1 MALPL
6 DGRPQT
12 GSISQLDSGS
22 LRHMRHLLTATAL
35 VAFAVSAT
43 AAPPTLTKAQHDATH
58 AMFEH
63 VINTPTVIG
72 RHKTPEMAQY
82 VADRFK
88 AGGFPA
94 ADIHVMPYHTGSA
107 TTGDDDTAALIVR
120 WRAPGKPTAKPILLM
135 GHMDVVEAKREDST
149 TDPFVMT
156 ERDGYYYGRG
166 TIDMKDG
173 IVAITQAMINLKA
186 AGFQPKRDI
195 VVLFTGDEET
205 NGIGAK
211 KGASEWLEML
221 GHPEF
226 GLNADG
232 GGGGFNPDGTPAGYT
247 MQTAEKTFAGY
258 TLTVRNRG
266 GHSSKPRKDNA
277 IYSLA
282 HALDKIEAYRFT
294 PMMNETSRAYF
305 AGREK
310 LEKGPLGDA
319 MRRWLANPND
329 GEAAD
334 LIEASESEV
343 GLTRTRCV
351 PTRLFGGHADNALPQ
366 LATAMINC
374 RIFPG
379 VDPNAIRAEL
389 EKVVADPTVVVTR
402 NDDNPASLASP
413 LRADVTNAYT
423 RAIHAL
429 HPTEPVFP
437 EMSTGASD
445 ARPFRVAGIPVY
457 GVNGGWTV
465 VPVDNR
471 AHGRDERLPV
481 QSLYDN
487 VVHWEMMLRDLAG
500 K

>member
-1 MALPL
+1 M
-6 DGRPQT
+6 R
-12 GSISQLDSGS
+12 QL
-22 LRHMRHLLTATAL
+22 LAATAL
-35 VAFAVSAT
+35 VAYAST
-43 AAPPTLTKAQHDATH
+43 AAMAAGPQLSPDQRNATH

-63 VINTPTVIG
+63 IINTPTVIG
-72 RHKTPEMAQY
+72 RHKVPEMAQF
-82 VADRFK
+82 VADQFK

-94 ADIHVMPYHTGSA
+94 ADIHVLPYHTGSA

-120 WRAPGKPTAKPILLM
+120 WRAPGAATGKPILLM

-149 TDPFVMT
+149 TDPFSMT

-173 IVAITQAMINLKA
+173 ITAITQSMITLKA
-186 AGFQPKRDI
+186 SGFKPKRDI

-211 KGASEWLEML
+211 NGASQWLDLL

-232 GGGGFNPDGTPAGYT
+232 GGGGFNPDGSPVGFT
-247 MQTAEKTFAGY
+247 MQTAEKTFASY
-258 TLTVRNRG
+258 TFTVRNRG

-282 HALDKIEAYRFT
+282 HALDKLEAYRFT
-294 PMMNETSRAYF
+294 PMMNETTRAYF
-305 AGREK
+305 EARQK
-310 LEKGPLGDA
+310 MDKGPLGDA
-319 MRRWLANPND
+319 MRRWLTNPND

-334 LIEASESEV
+334 FIEASESEV

-379 VDPNAIRAEL
+379 VDPNAVKAEL
-389 EKVVADPTVVVTR
+389 ERVANDPTLVVTR
-402 NDDNPASLASP
+402 NDDYVASLASP
-413 LRADVTNAYT
+413 IRADVTGAYT
-423 RAIHAL
+423 HAVHAL
-429 HPTEPVFP
+429 HPGMMVFP

-445 ARPFRVAGIPVY
+445 ARPFRVAGIPIY
-457 GVNGGWTV
+457 GTNGAWVV
-465 VPVDNR
+465 VPTDFR
-471 AHGRDERLPV
+471 AHGKDERIPV

-487 VVHWEMMLRDLAG
+487 VVHWQLMLTDLAG

>member
-1 MALPL
+1 
-6 DGRPQT
+6 
-12 GSISQLDSGS
+12 
-22 LRHMRHLLTATAL
+22 MRNLLAAVCTAAL
-35 VAFAVSAT
+35 VST
-43 AAPPTLTKAQHDATH
+43 AAGAAAPKLTQAQHDSVH

-63 VINTPTVIG
+63 AINTPTVIG
-72 RHKTPEMAQY
+72 RHKVPELAQY
-82 VADRFK
+82 LADQFM
-88 AGGFPA
+88 AAGFPE
-94 ADIHVMPYHTGSA
+94 ADVHVIPYHTGSA

-120 WRAPGKPTAKPILLM
+120 WRAAGTPKARPMLLM

-173 IVAITQAMINLKA
+173 IVAITQAMIDLKK
-186 AGFQPKRDI
+186 AGFKPTRDI

-211 KGASEWLEML
+211 KGATEWLDLL

-232 GGGGFNPDGTPAGYT
+232 GGGGINPDKSPAGFT
-247 MQTAEKTFAGY
+247 IQTAEKTFAGY

-282 HALDKIEAYRFT
+282 HALDKIEAYRFQ
-294 PMMNETSRAYF
+294 PMMNETTRAYF
-305 AGREK
+305 EGRQK
-310 LEKGPLGDA
+310 QEKGPLGDS

-334 LIEASESEV
+334 FIEASESEV

-379 VDPNAIRAEL
+379 VDPNAIQAEL
-389 EKVVADPTVVVTR
+389 QRVVADPEVKVTR
-402 NDDNPASLASP
+402 NDDYVASLASP
-413 LRADVTNAYT
+413 LRPDVTAAYT
-423 RAIHAL
+423 KAVQTL
-429 HPTEPVFP
+429 HPGMPVFP

-445 ARPFRVAGIPVY
+445 ARPFRVAGVPIY
-457 GVNGGWTV
+457 GTNGGWVV
-465 VPVDNR
+465 VPVDFR
-471 AHGRDERLPV
+471 AHGKDERLPV

>member
-1 MALPL
+1 MRRLAAAASFIALASTNALAAGPPL
-6 DGRPQT
+6 TGPQR
-12 GSISQLDSGS
+12 Q
-22 LRHMRHLLTATAL
+22 
-35 VAFAVSAT
+35 
-43 AAPPTLTKAQHDATH
+43 ATH

-63 VINTPTVIG
+63 IINTPTVIG
-72 RHKTPEMAQY
+72 RHRVPEMARY
-82 VADRFK
+82 LADQFK
-88 AGGFPA
+88 AAGFPA
-94 ADIHVMPYHTGSA
+94 ADIHVLPYHTGSA

-120 WRAPGKPTAKPILLM
+120 WRAAGAAKAKPLLLM

-149 TDPFVMT
+149 TDPFVLT

-173 IVAITQAMINLKA
+173 ITAITQAMINLKA
-186 AGFQPKRDI
+186 AGFSPSRDI

-211 KGASEWLEML
+211 KGATEWLELL
-221 GHPEF
+221 GHPEY

-232 GGGGFNPDGTPAGYT
+232 GGGGFNVDGSPAGFS

-258 TLTVRNRG
+258 TFTVRNRG

-282 HALDKIEAYRFT
+282 HALDKLEAYRFT
-294 PMMNETSRAYF
+294 PKMNDTTRAYF
-305 AGREK
+305 TARSK
-310 LEKGPLGDA
+310 MEKGPLGDA

-334 LIEASESEV
+334 FIEASESEV

-379 VDPNAIRAEL
+379 EDPNAVKVEL
-389 EKVVADPTVVVTR
+389 ERIANDPTVVVTR

-413 LRADVTNAYT
+413 LRPDVTAAFT
-423 RAIHAL
+423 RAVQTL
-429 HPTEPVFP
+429 HPGMPVFP

-445 ARPFRVAGIPVY
+445 ARPFRVAGIPIY
-457 GVNGGWTV
+457 GANGAWV
-465 VPVDNR
+465 QVPTDFR
-471 AHGRDERLPV
+471 AHGKDERIPV

-487 VVHWEMMLRDLAG
+487 VMHWELMLKFLAG

>member
-1 MALPL
+1 
-6 DGRPQT
+6 
-12 GSISQLDSGS
+12 
-22 LRHMRHLLTATAL
+22 MRHLSATL
-35 VAFAVSAT
+35 SAVSCLAVSSALSAAT
-43 AAPPTLTKAQHDATH
+43 PALTQAQHDAAH

-63 VINTPTVIG
+63 VIDTPTVIG
-72 RHKTPEMAQY
+72 RHNVPAMAQY
-82 VADRFK
+82 VADQFI
-88 AGGFPA
+88 AAGFPA
-94 ADIHVMPYHTGSA
+94 EDVHVVPYHTGSA

-120 WRAPGKPTAKPILLM
+120 WRAAGTPRAKPILLM
-135 GHMDVVEAKREDST
+135 GHMDVVEAKPEDWSA
-149 TDPFVMT
+149 TDPFKMV
-156 ERDGYYYGRG
+156 EKDGYYYGRG
-166 TIDMKDG
+166 TTDMKDG

-186 AGFQPKRDI
+186 AGFKPKRDI
-195 VVLFTGDEET
+195 AVLFTGDEET
-205 NGIGAK
+205 NGLGAK
-211 KGASEWLEML
+211 NGATQWLNLL

-232 GGGGFNPDGTPAGYT
+232 GGISLNMDGGPAGAT

-282 HALDKIEAYRFT
+282 HALDKIEAYRFA
-294 PMMNETSRAYF
+294 PALNETTRAYF

-329 GEAAD
+329 GDAAD

-366 LATAMINC
+366 LATALINC

-379 VDPNAIRAEL
+379 VDPDAIKAEL
-389 EKVVADPTVVVTR
+389 EKIVADPEVVVTR

-413 LRADVTNAYT
+413 LRPDVTGAYT
-423 RAIHAL
+423 RAVEAL
-429 HPTEPVFP
+429 HPGMPVFP

-465 VPVDNR
+465 TPIDNR
-471 AHGRDERLPV
+471 AHGKDERLPV
-481 QSLYDN
+481 KSLYDN
-487 VVHWEMMLRDLAG
+487 VVHWELMLRDLG
-500 K
+500 SK

>member
-1 MALPL
+1 MRYLLSAV
-6 DGRPQT
+6 
-12 GSISQLDSGS
+12 SI
-22 LRHMRHLLTATAL
+22 TAL
-35 VAFAVSAT
+35 AVVASSAGA
-43 AAPPTLTKAQHDATH
+43 AAPQLTTAQRQATH
-58 AMFEH
+58 DMFEH

-72 RHKTPEMAQY
+72 RHRVPEMAQY
-82 VADRFK
+82 VADQFK

-94 ADIHVMPYHTGSA
+94 EDVHVMPYHTGSA
-107 TTGDDDTAALIVR
+107 TTGDDDTAAVIVR
-120 WRAPGKPTAKPILLM
+120 WRAAGAATQKPILLM

-156 ERDGYYYGRG
+156 EKDGYYYGRG
-166 TIDMKDG
+166 TTDMKDG
-173 IVAITQAMINLKA
+173 IVAITQAMINLRK
-186 AGFQPKRDI
+186 AGFKPRRDI

-211 KGASEWLEML
+211 KGATEWLDLL

-232 GGGGFNPDGTPAGYT
+232 GGGGFNPDKSPAGYT

-282 HALDKIEAYRFT
+282 HALGKIEAYRFA
-294 PMMNETSRAYF
+294 PMLNETTRAYF
-305 AGREK
+305 QGRQK
-310 LEKGPLGDA
+310 QEKGPLGDA
-319 MRRWLANPND
+319 MRRWLANPKD

-334 LIEASESEV
+334 IIEASESEV

-351 PTRLFGGHADNALPQ
+351 PTRLFAGHADNALPQ

-379 VDPNAIRAEL
+379 IDPNEVRAEL
-389 EKVVADPTVVVTR
+389 ERVIADPEVKVTR
-402 NDDNPASLASP
+402 NDDYAASLASP
-413 LRADVTNAYT
+413 LRPDVTAAYT
-423 RAIHAL
+423 KAVQTL
-429 HPTEPVFP
+429 HPGMPIFP

-445 ARPFRVAGIPVY
+445 ARPFRVAGVPVY
-457 GVNGGWTV
+457 GANGGWV
-465 VPVDNR
+465 IVPIDFR
-471 AHGRDERLPV
+471 AHGKDERLPV

-487 VVHWEMMLRDLAG
+487 VVHWQLMLQDLAG

>member
-1 MALPL
+1 MRRLP
-6 DGRPQT
+6 
-12 GSISQLDSGS
+12 
-22 LRHMRHLLTATAL
+22 AA
-35 VAFAVSAT
+35 AFATVSLAVL
-43 AAPPTLTKAQHDATH
+43 AGASPPQLTQAQRDSTH

-63 VINTPTVIG
+63 VVNTPTVIG
-72 RHKTPEMAQY
+72 RHKTPEMANY
-82 VADRFK
+82 VADQFK
-88 AGGFPA
+88 AAGFRA
-94 ADIHVMPYHTGSA
+94 EDVHVVPYHTESA
-107 TTGDDDTAALIVR
+107 TTGGDDTAAVIVR
-120 WRAPGKPTAKPILLM
+120 WRAPGKSNLKPIMLM
-135 GHMDVVEAKREDST
+135 GHMDVVEAKVEDST
-149 TDPFVMT
+149 TDPFVLT

-166 TIDMKDG
+166 TTDMKDG

-186 AGFQPKRDI
+186 SGFKPKRDI

-211 KGASEWLEML
+211 KGAGEWLEL
-221 GHPEF
+221 LSHPEF

-232 GGGGFNPDGTPAGYT
+232 GGGGINPDKSPAGYT

-282 HALDKIEAYRFT
+282 HALDKIEAYRFA
-294 PMMNETSRAYF
+294 PMMNETTRAYF

-310 LEKGPLGDA
+310 QEKGPLGDA
-319 MRRWLANPND
+319 MRAWLANPND
-329 GEAAD
+329 GAAAD
-334 LIEASESEV
+334 TIEASESEV

-351 PTRLFGGHADNALPQ
+351 PTRLFAGHADNALPQ

-379 VDPNAIRAEL
+379 VDPNDVKKEL
-389 EKVVADPTVVVTR
+389 EKIVADTEVVVTR

-413 LRADVTNAYT
+413 LRPEVTAAYT
-423 RAIHAL
+423 KAIHAL
-429 HPTEPVFP
+429 HPNQPIFP

-457 GVNGGWTV
+457 GVNGSWYV
-465 VPVDNR
+465 VPVDFR
-471 AHGRDERLPV
+471 AHGKDERIPV
-481 QSLYDN
+481 QALYDN
-487 VVHWEMMLRDLAG
+487 VVHWQILLRELTG

>member
-1 MALPL
+1 MRILLAAVSVAALIS
-6 DGRPQT
+6 T
-12 GSISQLDSGS
+12 GSI
-22 LRHMRHLLTATAL
+22 
-35 VAFAVSAT
+35 
-43 AAPPTLTKAQHDATH
+43 AAPPTLTPAQHDATH

-63 VINTPTVIG
+63 IINIPTVIG
-72 RHKTPEMAQY
+72 RHHVPEEAQY
-82 VADRFK
+82 VADQFK
-88 AGGFPA
+88 AGGFPE
-94 ADIHVMPYHTGSA
+94 ADIHVLPYHTGSA
-107 TTGDDDTAALIVR
+107 TTGDDETAALIVR
-120 WRAPGKPTAKPILLM
+120 WRAAGTPKAKPILLM

-173 IVAITQAMINLKA
+173 IVGITRAMIDLKA
-186 AGFQPKRDI
+186 AGFKPARDI

-205 NGIGAK
+205 NGIGATN
-211 KGASEWLEML
+211 GASIWLDLL

-232 GGGGFNPDGTPAGYT
+232 GGGGFNPDKTPAGFT

-258 TLTVRNRG
+258 TLTVRNKG

-277 IYSLA
+277 IYSLS

-294 PMMNETSRAYF
+294 PMMSETTRAYF
-305 AGREK
+305 QGRQAS
-310 LEKGPLGDA
+310 EKGPLGDA
-319 MRRWLANPND
+319 MRAWLANPKD
-329 GEAAD
+329 DAAAD
-334 LIEASESEV
+334 FIEASESEV

-379 VDPNAIRAEL
+379 IDPNAVKAEL
-389 EKVVADPTVVVTR
+389 ERIVADPEVVVTR

-413 LRADVTNAYT
+413 LRPDVTAAYT
-423 RAIHAL
+423 HAVQTL
-429 HPTEPVFP
+429 HPGMPLFP

-457 GVNGGWTV
+457 GANGGWV
-465 VPVDNR
+465 IVPVDFR
-471 AHGRDERLPV
+471 AHGKDERLPV

-487 VVHWEMMLRDLAG
+487 VVHWQLMLQDLAG

>member
-1 MALPL
+1 M
-6 DGRPQT
+6 
-12 GSISQLDSGS
+12 I
-22 LRHMRHLLTATAL
+22 RHLLA
-35 VAFAVSAT
+35 AVSLAAFVPVAAT
-43 AAPPTLTKAQHDATH
+43 AAPLKLTQAQHDATH

-63 VINTPTVIG
+63 IINLPTVIG
-72 RHKTPEMAQY
+72 RHRVPEEAQY
-82 VADRFK
+82 VADQFK

-94 ADIHVMPYHTGSA
+94 ADIHVIPYHTGSA

-120 WRAPGKPTAKPILLM
+120 WRAADKPTARPIMLM
-135 GHMDVVEAKREDST
+135 GHMDVVEAKPEDST

-173 IVAITQAMINLKA
+173 ITAITQAMINLRA
-186 AGFQPKRDI
+186 AGFKPKRDI

-205 NGIGAK
+205 NGIGAI
-211 KGASEWLEML
+211 KGASEWLDLL

-232 GGGGFNPDGTPAGYT
+232 GGGGFNVDGSPAGFQ
-247 MQTAEKTFAGY
+247 MQTAEKTFASY
-258 TLTVRNRG
+258 TFTVRNRG

-282 HALDKIEAYRFT
+282 HALDKLEAYRFT
-294 PMMNETSRAYF
+294 PKLSETTRAYF
-305 AGREK
+305 AARAK
-310 LEKGPLGDA
+310 MDKGPLGDA

-334 LIEASESEV
+334 IIEATESEV

-351 PTRLFGGHADNALPQ
+351 PTRLFAGHADNALPQ
-366 LATAMINC
+366 LATAMVNC
-374 RIFPG
+374 RVFPG
-379 VDPNAIRAEL
+379 EDPNAVKAEL
-389 EKVVADPTVVVTR
+389 ERLVNDPTVAVTR
-402 NDDNPASLASP
+402 NDDYVASISSP
-413 LRADVTNAYT
+413 LRPDVTAAFT
-423 RAIHAL
+423 RAVQTL
-429 HPTEPVFP
+429 HPGMPIFP

-445 ARPFRVAGIPVY
+445 ARPFRVGGIPVY
-457 GVNGGWTV
+457 GTNGAWV
-465 VPVDNR
+465 QVPTDFR
-471 AHGRDERLPV
+471 AHGKDERIPI

-487 VVHWEMMLRDLAG
+487 VVHWELMLTDLAD

>member
-1 MALPL
+1 
-6 DGRPQT
+6 
-12 GSISQLDSGS
+12 
-22 LRHMRHLLTATAL
+22 MRHLLATTAL
-35 VAFAVSAT
+35 AALASTASA
-43 AAPPTLTKAQHDATH
+43 AGPQLTPAQRDATH
-58 AMFEH
+58 AMFGH
-63 VINTPTVIG
+63 LINTPTVIG
-72 RHKTPEMAQY
+72 RHKVPEMAQY
-82 VADRFK
+82 LADQFK

-94 ADIHVMPYHTGSA
+94 ADVHVMPYHTGSA

-120 WRAPGKPTAKPILLM
+120 WRASGVPRAKPILLM

-173 IVAITQAMINLKA
+173 ITAITQAMINLRK

-195 VVLFTGDEET
+195 AVLFTGDEET
-205 NGIGAK
+205 NGIGAR
-211 KGASEWLEML
+211 KGAGEWLELL

-232 GGGGFNPDGTPAGYT
+232 GGGGFNADKSPAGFT

-294 PMMNETSRAYF
+294 PMLSETTRAYF
-305 AGREK
+305 EGRSK

-329 GEAAD
+329 GDAAD
-334 LIEASESEV
+334 FIEASESEV

-351 PTRLFGGHADNALPQ
+351 PTRLFAGHADNALPQ

-379 VDPNAIRAEL
+379 IDPNAVKAEL
-389 EKVVADPTVVVTR
+389 EKIVADPTVVVTR
-402 NDDNPASLASP
+402 NEDNVASLASP
-413 LRADVTNAYT
+413 LRPDVTAAYT
-423 RAIHAL
+423 RAIQTL
-429 HPTEPVFP
+429 HPGMPVFP

-457 GVNGGWTV
+457 GVNGAWV
-465 VPVDNR
+465 QVPTDFR
-471 AHGRDERLPV
+471 AHGRDERIPV

-487 VVHWEMMLRDLAG
+487 VVHWQMMLRDLAG